1 MMKKTV
7 LATLVLLLCSAWALA
22 QQGYG
27 QSSQSSSSGSKTTVR
42 GCLSKSDTGGYTLT
56 DKSGTTYQL
65 AGDTSKLSA
74 HVGHEVQIK
83 GTKAES
89 SAASASS
96 GAGANPQI
104 EVSGLKHIS
113 ETCSSAGKTEKSSE
127 QPMSEKPPTS
137 KPMSE
142 KPPTSR

>member
-1 MMKKTV
+1 MRKTV
-7 LATLVLLLCSAWALA
+7 FATLVLLLCSAWALA

-27 QSSQSSSSGSKTTVR
+27 QDGQSSSSGKTTVQ

-65 AGDTSKLSA
+65 TGNTSKLSA

-89 SAASASS
+89 NAASASS
-96 GAGANPQI
+96 GADANPQI
-104 EVSGLKHIS
+104 EVSSMKHIS
-113 ETCSSAGKTEKSSE
+113 ETCSSVGKSEKSSE
-127 QPMSEKPPTS
+127 KPTSEKPAS

-142 KPPTSR
+142 KPPASR